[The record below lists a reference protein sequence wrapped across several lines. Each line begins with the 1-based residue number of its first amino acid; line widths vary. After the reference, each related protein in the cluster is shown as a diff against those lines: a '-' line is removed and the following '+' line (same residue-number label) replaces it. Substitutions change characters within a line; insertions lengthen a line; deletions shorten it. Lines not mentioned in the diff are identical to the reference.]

1 MIALFTETFEDFLK
15 RNETSEAWQKI
26 VTKLNLFPRF
36 TLADL
41 DFDMYTLL
49 KEKYA
54 IHEIGEETENLFV
67 FEFNDRVNE
76 LLIKYKPKMEMYIA
90 NFATALERKI
100 ALASDGDTNN
110 MLYPVA
116 TQGGKVATSVHYN
129 GSKESPLLIFK
140 SNAELLEQAMNI
152 RDLYLD
158 CLQDF
163 NACFM
168 LVY

>member
-1 MIALFTETFEDFLK
+1 MIALYTETFEDFLK
-15 RNETSEAWQKI
+15 RNEQTTEWQKI
-26 VTKLNLFPRF
+26 VQKLAQFPHF

-41 DFDMYTLL
+41 DFDMYVLI

-54 IHEIGEETENLFV
+54 IHEIGDETENIFV
-67 FEFNDRVNE
+67 FEFNDLVNE

-90 NFATALERKI
+90 NFAQALERKI
-100 ALASDGDTNN
+100 ELANDGETTNL
-110 MLYPVA
+110 LYPISTQNGKIA
-116 TQGGKVATSVHYN
+116 TAVNFTGHKD
-129 GSKESPLLIFK
+129 SPLLIFK

-158 CLQDF
+158 CLAEF
-163 NACFM
+163 NRGFM